1 MNKKE
6 LLRKLRSLAEQG
18 VGGEKLNAQKKLE
31 EMLKKYNISDKE
43 LDEETVELYHFKVRG
58 ERERL
63 LIAQIMYKVC
73 NRKDNI
79 FTFRRDLTGRKLSSE
94 LGCECTASQR
104 IEIELLFDFYKRLY
118 NREEKFFFSTFI
130 QKHRLFGE
138 LKDGEEP
145 ESVTDEERLKMEFLM
160 EGMSNETPVRQIQY
174 HSEGI

>member
-6 LLRKLRSLAEQG
+6 LLRKLRALAEQG

-79 FTFRRDLTGRKLSSE
+79 FTFRHDLTGRKLSSE
-94 LGCECTASQR
+94 LG
-104 IEIELLFDFYKRLY
+104 
-118 NREEKFFFSTFI
+118 
-130 QKHRLFGE
+130 
-138 LKDGEEP
+138 
-145 ESVTDEERLKMEFLM
+145 
-160 EGMSNETPVRQIQY
+160 
-174 HSEGI
+174 